1 MIKVGSCEEQSSG
14 IYYWIFALAFLKYLS
29 ENNEKVGQ
37 VHTSVSRKVS
47 KKAFQYL
54 IFKIMNFQ
62 KNSKIVNLN
71 FHAKN

>member
-37 VHTSVSRKVS
+37 VLPSHEKWAKKPSNTS
-47 KKAFQYL
+47 
-54 IFKIMNFQ
+54 
-62 KNSKIVNLN
+62 LN
-71 FHAKN
+71 FSHFQNYEFSEK